1 MAKHRSK
8 PAGPV
13 GPGSA
18 QRFAVAALCVLAAV
32 GSVANAQTVDDDGS
46 DTTSDV
52 QTAPSGSP
60 VGDPAAIAATTIM
73 EPGSTVPTSA
83 PALPPVDDA
92 ANDEK
97 LQETLLLQELRR
109 QNQRERT
116 VDDVKTASTPKT
128 DDDGIA
134 IGTMRLRTS
143 LSQSYG
149 YEQQKTNTDNRKRN
163 YLETELKGTLTSD
176 WSLHQLT
183 ITGDGVWQKN
193 LNGELEEDPTAS
205 LDAELRLDLSN
216 DTTVTLKA
224 GYDFQR
230 EDANDPNA
238 ITGATAQS
246 GVHTFSTGIEA
257 SHDIGILRGTAGL
270 DLSRSIYT
278 AAKLAD
284 GTSLSQSDRNADTVT
299 GTARLGYE
307 LSPALIP
314 FLEASAGRTFY
325 DKTEDSEGYK
335 RSYNTYSAVAG
346 VEFDGGEKLSGELAA
361 GYEFSDFDDDRLD
374 TISGLKVEGKLLWS
388 PMRGTTLAT
397 TLTTKVEP
405 SSSGAVSGSTLYTMN
420 NTLSREIR
428 DDLVARLT
436 GNTTFRAYPSD
447 STGTNQFI
455 WSVGGGLTWSLS
467 RYLELGGDVTY
478 QYTDNQTGSDV
489 EDLTAKIGL
498 TLKR

>member
-1 MAKHRSK
+1 M
-8 PAGPV
+8 
-13 GPGSA
+13 
-18 QRFAVAALCVLAAV
+18 LTAV
-32 GSVANAQTVDDDGS
+32 GSPANAQTAPDDGS
-46 DTTSDV
+46 DVTDDFQTSTSTLSFDDATTSSAG
-52 QTAPSGSP
+52 TASGTATA
-60 VGDPAAIAATTIM
+60 GTGATATGTAARAETL
-73 EPGSTVPTSA
+73 A
-83 PALPPVDDA
+83 PATADSDA
-92 ANDEK
+92 IDPSSLDTA
-97 LQETLLLQELRR
+97 QIQELRR
-109 QNQRERT
+109 QNLREGT
-116 VDDVKTASTPKT
+116 VDNLKTASTPKA
-128 DDDGIA
+128 DDDGISL
-134 IGTMRLRTS
+134 GTMRLRTS

-149 YEQQKTNTDNRKRN
+149 YEQQKSDTDNRKRN

-183 ITGDGVWQKN
+183 ITGDGIWQKN
-193 LNGELEEDPTAS
+193 LNGELEENPSAS

-270 DLSRSIYT
+270 DLSRTIYT

-325 DKTEDSEGYK
+325 DKTEDSAGYR

-361 GYEFSDFDDDRLD
+361 GYELSDFDDDRLD